1 MEISE
6 KTIGKVLNMSYKTG
20 YGEAITYDD
29 DEIYM
34 FTIEDIIS
42 NGEIAKGDYITFR
55 KEHIN
60 DNGRAFFV
68 KKISKKD
75 LESEEIQEYLKK
87 SSAD

>member
-6 KTIGKVLNMSYKTG
+6 KTIGKVLNISYKTG

-29 DEIYM
+29 DDIYM
-34 FTIEDIIS
+34 FTTEDILS
-42 NGEIAKGDYITFR
+42 DGELSKGDYITFR

-60 DNGRAFFV
+60 DNGRAFFI

-87 SSAD
+87 SSTE